1 MMKYFPLLFSLF
13 WLAVTSLS
21 AQTMI
26 SFQDAEK
33 YDEKRYADIKGSAYL
48 FEDFID
54 GYITGADGVLYDK
67 VSINYNG
74 FEEAFEIKQG
84 DQFITLDEQYYS
96 EIKVVKPGQQDTM
109 TFIRGVHPIFKG
121 RFIELIYRSEN
132 ATVVRRHYVGLSETT
147 VNNIG
152 RKEEFKRF
160 LKKRE
165 IRLVTGTGAKD
176 IKTLKHNKK
185 KLLQTLGHKKELEAH
200 IKDQKIDISSNEG
213 LAALI
218 QKWDELEHP

>member
-176 IKTLKHNKK
+176 IKTLKLNKK